1 MLPYIDEHSVEIR
14 AAPDAVW
21 EALWRV
27 LRRSFGGSRG
37 SRLFARVVGVRDRD
51 PIAGFRIA
59 EEEPGRR
66 LVLEG
71 EHRFARYRWT
81 FRLEDGRLSATTH
94 AAFPG
99 LHGRIYRTLILPT
112 GFHARAVK
120 RVLAATARAAA
131 RGTPRAG

>member
-1 MLPYIDEHSVEIR
+1 MLSYIDEHSVEIR

-37 SRLFARVVGVRDRD
+37 SRLFASAVGVRHRD

-71 EHRFARYRWT
+71 EHRFARYRWS
-81 FRLEDGRLSATTH
+81 FDLADSRLRATTH

-120 RVLAATARAAA
+120 RVLSATARAAA